1 MSRLSLAAIISALAV
16 LSATAMVISSK
27 PGSAPKAISR
37 RTFGA
42 TIAASSTA
50 FLLHSTPAKA
60 DITNKLASSAA
71 LRTVKSAQ
79 KKLSSMELY
88 ISQNDYTSLK
98 EALRVAPF
106 ADIRKACFT
115 LVRGGED
122 GPDAEELNV
131 RYKKFMTSLEKM
143 DSLASLGMRGR
154 DVKNE
159 EFYSSFTATVD
170 ALSSFVELAKEASE
184 IPVQYTENAMNE

>member
-1 MSRLSLAAIISALAV
+1 MFRVRILAVISALAA
-16 LSATAMVISSK
+16 LSV
-27 PGSAPKAISR
+27 SALSVPPKSGPAPTPMTR

-42 TIAASSTA
+42 FIAASSSVV
-50 FLLHSTPAKA
+50 LLPSTPAKA

-131 RYKKFMTSLEKM
+131 RYKKFMASLERM

-154 DVKNE
+154 TVKNE

-170 ALSSFVELAKEASE
+170 ALSSFAELAKEASE
-184 IPVQYTENAMNE
+184 IPVQYTESATNE